1 MKIYTVIILCF
12 LNFFFTFSQKF
23 NKRIERKI
31 KKIESLDG
39 AHIAISLMDLNSGKK
54 LAAIDENKY
63 MNPASNTK
71 LLTFLAS
78 INSFDSIP
86 SIKYFIEN
94 DTIFNFKSI
103 GFPLLLHPIY
113 QDLNL
118 FEFFQNKDHL
128 VYHNS
133 NEGIPKYG
141 PGWSWD
147 DYNYYFSSEISKFP
161 IYGNVVSIYKDSL
174 SSNIK
179 TLPKYFNNKL
189 KVIDKREEPLI
200 KREELKNVFVF
211 NSFY

>member
-1 MKIYTVIILCF
+1 MKIYTVIILCC

-54 LAAIDENKY
+54 LAAMDENKY

-94 DTIFNFKSI
+94 DTI
-103 GFPLLLHPIY
+103 
-113 QDLNL
+113 LNL
-118 FEFFQNKDHL
+118 
-128 VYHNS
+128 
-133 NEGIPKYG
+133 
-141 PGWSWD
+141 
-147 DYNYYFSSEISKFP
+147 
-161 IYGNVVSIYKDSL
+161 
-174 SSNIK
+174 
-179 TLPKYFNNKL
+179 
-189 KVIDKREEPLI
+189 
-200 KREELKNVFVF
+200 
-211 NSFY
+211 